1 MKSERARI
9 KMGRHLLVCLA
20 VLILGT
26 AGHASQSIDLKIGI
40 GIPGPMKFMPGEQLW
55 RGATLAADEINAA
68 GGIKV
73 KGLKYKIELIKQDT
87 NEMLS
92 VSDAVNALEKLITVD
107 KVNFLVGGF
116 RSEAVL
122 AMQEIM
128 ASHRILFIGT
138 GGAVHISLN
147 ERVAQNYDKYKYWF
161 RVSAINSMYMGASN
175 FAQLDSVKAAVT
187 KELGIKTPKVAI
199 LCEKALWVDPIVK
212 AAEDKFPKMGMEVV
226 GVWRPSPLSTD
237 LTAELS
243 GIRAAGTHLIF
254 VMLTG
259 PVGVVFSRQWGELQ
273 IPAAPAGSNIEGMS
287 KRHWGAT
294 GGMCEY
300 EATWQWYGG
309 VAITEKTI
317 PFFDKYLKEFGDY
330 PTHPSAT
337 YDGIYVLKEAIERA
351 GTLET
356 DAVLAELEKTDY
368 RGALG
373 RIVFTPRESKWPHDI
388 IWGPGFAT
396 ALGVQWIN
404 GKQMVVWPDGGPVLG
419 DQKWVGV
426 RYKGTVDYK
435 LPPWM
440 TKYWKDKKV
449 K

>member
-1 MKSERARI
+1 MRSGKGIMRQRQLLWLICFAMLIGMAADPGRSFGQTI
-9 KMGRHLLVCLA
+9 KL
-20 VLILGT
+20 
-26 AGHASQSIDLKIGI
+26 
-40 GIPGPMKFMPGEQLW
+40 GIPGPMKFEPGEQLW
-55 RGATLAADEINAA
+55 RGATLATEEINAA

-73 KGLKYKIELIKQDT
+73 KGTQYKIELVKGDT
-87 NEMLS
+87 NEMVS
-92 VSDAVNALEKLITVD
+92 VSDAVNTLEKLITVD

-122 AMQEIM
+122 AMQEVM

-138 GGAVHISLN
+138 GGAVHTSLN
-147 ERVAQNYDKYKYWF
+147 ERLAENYNKYKYWF

-175 FAQLDSVKAAVT
+175 FAQLDMVKAAVT
-187 KELGIKTPKVAI
+187 RELGIKNPKVAI

-212 AAEDKFPKMGMEVV
+212 AAEERFPKMGMEVV

-237 LTAELS
+237 LTAELT
-243 GIRAAGTHLIF
+243 GIRAAGAQLIF

-300 EATWQWYGG
+300 EVTWQWYGR

-317 PFFDKYLKEFGDY
+317 PFLDKYLKKFDDY

-337 YDGIYVLKEAIERA
+337 YDGIYLLKEAIERA

-356 DAVLAELEKTDY
+356 DAVIAELEKTDY

-373 RIVFTPRESKWPHDI
+373 RIVFNPRESKWPHDI
-388 IWGPGFAT
+388 IWGPGYAT
-396 ALGVQWIN
+396 ALAVQWIN
-404 GKQMVVWPDGGPVLG
+404 GNQVVVWPDGGPVLG
-419 DQKWVGV
+419 NEKWVGV

-440 TKYWKDKKV
+440 IKYWKSKR
-449 K
+449 